1 MYFGDIQCRLCKST
15 SDSQCHIMLCPVL
28 KEHISWDQNIKYADI
43 YGTLEEQVQV
53 TRVYS
58 SLMEMRERLLEE
70 GD

>member
-1 MYFGDIQCRLCKST
+1 
-15 SDSQCHIMLCPVL
+15 MLCPVL